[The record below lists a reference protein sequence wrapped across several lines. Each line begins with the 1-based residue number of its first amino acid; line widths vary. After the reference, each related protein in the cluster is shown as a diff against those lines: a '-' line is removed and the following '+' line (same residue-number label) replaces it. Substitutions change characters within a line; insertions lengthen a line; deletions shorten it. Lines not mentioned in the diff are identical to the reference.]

1 MITEI
6 ALALLMQAAPV
17 PTDGTY
23 RATVDGND
31 YKVKVKRGD
40 VKVVNAVTMTAI
52 RMGRSV
58 ERRRQMIEAV
68 KIATGCELADPYWKD
83 NLIMGSLRCSKS

>member
-1 MITEI
+1 MMITI
-6 ALALLMQAAPV
+6 FVALLAATAPAN
-17 PTDGTY
+17 GTY

-31 YKVKVKRGD
+31 YKVKVKDGSA
-40 VKVVNAVTMTAI
+40 KVVNTVTMTAV

-68 KIATGCELADPYWKD
+68 KIATGCVLADPYWKD
-83 NLIMGSLRCSKS
+83 NLIMGALDCSAEP

>member
-1 MITEI
+1 MLTL
-6 ALALLMQAAPV
+6 ALALLVSAM

-31 YKVKVKRGD
+31 YKVKVRRGE
-40 VKVVNAVTMTAI
+40 VKVVNTVTMTAI

-58 ERRRQMIEAV
+58 ERRRQMIAAV

-83 NLIMGSLRCSKS
+83 NLIMGGLDCSGSVD

>member
-1 MITEI
+1 MLTL
-6 ALALLMQAAPV
+6 ALALLVSAMPA
-17 PTDGTY
+17 DGTY
-23 RATVDGND
+23 RATVEGND
-31 YKVKVKRGD
+31 YKVKVKRGE

-68 KIATGCELADPYWKD
+68 KIATGCELVAPYWKD
-83 NLIMGSLRCSKS
+83 NLIMGSLDCE

>member
-1 MITEI
+1 MFIM
-6 ALALLMQAAPV
+6 ALALLAST

-31 YKVKVKRGD
+31 YKVKVKRGE
-40 VKVVNAVTMTAI
+40 VKVVNAVTITAI
-52 RMGRSV
+52 KMGRSA

-68 KIATGCELADPYWKD
+68 AIATGCKLTDPYWKD
-83 NLIMGSLRCSKS
+83 NIIMGTLDCSE

>member
-1 MITEI
+1 MIRTAI
-6 ALALLMQAAPV
+6 LAILFAGSAPA
-17 PTDGTY
+17 DGSY

-31 YKVKVKRGD
+31 YKVKVKKGD
-40 VKVVNAVTMTAI
+40 VKVVNTVTTTAI

-68 KIATGCELADPYWKD
+68 KIATGCDLVDPYWKG
-83 NLIMGSLRCSKS
+83 NLIMGSLRCDQP

>member
-1 MITEI
+1 MLFTI
-6 ALALLMQAAPV
+6 LAATSLAASPV
-17 PTDGTY
+17 PDGVY
-23 RATVDGND
+23 RATVEGND

-40 VKVVNAVTMTAI
+40 AKVVNTVTMTAI
-52 RMGRSV
+52 RMGRSA

-83 NLIMGSLRCSKS
+83 NIIMGSLNCP